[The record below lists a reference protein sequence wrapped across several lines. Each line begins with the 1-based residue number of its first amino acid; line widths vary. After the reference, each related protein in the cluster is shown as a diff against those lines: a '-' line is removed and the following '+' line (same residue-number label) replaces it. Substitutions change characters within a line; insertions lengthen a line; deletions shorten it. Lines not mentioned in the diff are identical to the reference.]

1 MDCGEEISGGFIVA
15 SGDGA
20 VLLEL
25 AEEILDEVACLVS
38 DMAGRDK
45 ALKSQRRRVIPYK
58 YCLRRL
64 MRCRGEP
71 IVLSSTPK
79 THLKLRLV
87 ARSANRRART
97 APAIP

>member
-25 AEEILDEVACLVS
+25 AEEILDEVACRVS

-58 YCLRRL
+58 YCLIDALSRRTD
-64 MRCRGEP
+64 RF
-71 IVLSSTPK
+71 K
-79 THLKLRLV
+79 Q
-87 ARSANRRART
+87 SAKDPPE
-97 APAIP
+97 APPGGAVS